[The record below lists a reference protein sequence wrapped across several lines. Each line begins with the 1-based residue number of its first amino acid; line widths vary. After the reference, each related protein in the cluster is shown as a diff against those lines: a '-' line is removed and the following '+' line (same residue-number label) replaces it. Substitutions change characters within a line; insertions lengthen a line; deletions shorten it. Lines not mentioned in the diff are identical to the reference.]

1 MLSLGDLSGKEF
13 LVLGVGRS
21 GLSAYR
27 CLEASGA
34 RVRAWDDDSERRRK
48 AAMADGIQLRDP
60 TLPGAFEDLDAVVV
74 SPGVPHLYP
83 RPSPSV
89 ALALEAGV
97 PLDNDIGLFFAAVR
111 GQGPAS
117 GGSPPQ
123 VIAVTGSNG
132 KSTTSALIN
141 HVLNCSGRKSSV
153 AGNIGNAVLDLPNTG
168 RFVVLE
174 VSSYQ
179 AELAKCLDPDIAV
192 FLNLSSDHLDRHGGP
207 GGYFAA
213 KARLFAGS
221 SLRGASV
228 GVDDPEGRFL
238 ANRVRGRLGPN
249 GISTISV
256 SEPPTPIHSG
266 IICRDRKLSE
276 FSCGR
281 ESHSI
286 DLSGFTHLQGIHN
299 RQNACA
305 AYSACRFLGLRGEEI
320 ASGMESFPGLA
331 HRMQILGTF
340 RGIQCVNDSK
350 ATNARSSEM
359 ALTSF
364 TRIRWIAG
372 GQGKEGGL
380 SEISAGLENVKKVY
394 LIGSSA
400 HEFAEQLGP
409 LEHEICGDMAQAVSD
424 AFRDAA
430 EGDTILLSPAAAS
443 FDQYA
448 DFEARGDHFVQEVRR
463 RTASG

>member
-1 MLSLGDLSGKEF
+1 MLSLGDLSGKGF

-34 RVRAWDDDSERRRK
+34 RVRAWDDDAEKRQFALES
-48 AAMADGIQLRDP
+48 GLLLSDP
-60 TLPGAFEDLDAVVV
+60 TLQGAFEDLDAVVV

-83 RPSPSV
+83 RPSPTV
-89 ALALEAGV
+89 ARALEAGV
-97 PLDNDIGLFFAAVR
+97 PMDNDIGLFFAAVR
-111 GQGPAS
+111 GQRRAS
-117 GGSPPQ
+117 EDSPPQ

-141 HVLNCSGRKSSV
+141 HVLNCSGRSSSV
-153 AGNIGNAVLDLPNTG
+153 AGNIGNAVLDLPAVG
-168 RFVVLE
+168 GFVVLE

-192 FLNLSSDHLDRHGGP
+192 FLNFSSDHLDRHGGQ

-213 KARLFAGS
+213 KARLFAGR

-238 ANRVRGRLGPN
+238 ANRVRGRLGPT

-256 SEPPTPIHSG
+256 SDPRTPTDLG
-266 IICRDRKLSE
+266 IICRAQKLSE
-276 FSCGR
+276 FRCGR
-281 ESHSI
+281 ESHSV
-286 DLSGFTHLQGIHN
+286 DLSGFTHLQGVHN
-299 RQNACA
+299 RQNACS
-305 AYSACRFLGLRGEEI
+305 AYSACRFLGLSGEEI

-340 RGIQCVNDSK
+340 RGIRCVNDSK

-364 TRIRWIAG
+364 RRIRWIAG

-380 SEISAGLENVKKVY
+380 SKISAGLENVKKVY

-409 LEHEICGDMAQAVSD
+409 LEHEICGDMARAVSD

-430 EGDTILLSPAAAS
+430 KGDTILLSPAAAS
-443 FDQYA
+443 FDQYR
-448 DFEARGDHFVQEVRR
+448 DFEARGDHFVREVRR
-463 RTASG
+463 RAPSG

>member
-1 MLSLGDLSGKEF
+1 MLSLGDLSGKGF

-27 CLEASGA
+27 SLEACGA
-34 RVRAWDDDSERRRK
+34 RVRAWDDDVERRQS
-48 AAMADGIQLRDP
+48 ALENGLLLSDP
-60 TLPGAFEDLDAVVV
+60 TLPGTFADLDAVVV

-111 GQGPAS
+111 NRRQAS
-117 GGSPPQ
+117 EGSPPQ

-141 HVLNCSGRKSSV
+141 HVLNCSGRSSSV
-153 AGNIGNAVLDLPNTG
+153 AGNIGNAVLDLPEIEG
-168 RFVVLE
+168 FVVLE

-192 FLNLSSDHLDRHGGP
+192 FLNLSPDHLDRHGGP

-213 KARLFAGS
+213 KARLFAGR
-221 SLRGASV
+221 SLRGGAV
-228 GVDDPEGRFL
+228 GIDDPEGRFL
-238 ANRVRGRLGPN
+238 ANRVRGQLGPS
-249 GISTISV
+249 GISTVSV
-256 SEPPTPIHSG
+256 SDPRTPADSG
-266 IICRDRKLSE
+266 IICRGRRLSE
-276 FSCGR
+276 FKCGR
-281 ESHSI
+281 ETHSVN
-286 DLSGFTHLQGIHN
+286 LSTFTNLQGVHN

-305 AYSACRFLGLRGEEI
+305 AYAACRFVGLSGGEIE
-320 ASGMESFPGLA
+320 SGMESFPGLA

-350 ATNARSSEM
+350 ATNAKSSEM

-364 TRIRWIAG
+364 SRIRWIAG
-372 GQGKEGGL
+372 GKGKEGGL
-380 SEISAGLENVKKVY
+380 SGISAGLENVKKVY

-400 HEFAEQLGP
+400 HEFAEQLGT
-409 LEHEICGDMAQAVSD
+409 LEHEICGELTQAVDD

-430 EGDTILLSPAAAS
+430 PGDTILLSPAAAS
-443 FDQYA
+443 FDQYS
-448 DFEARGDHFVQEVRR
+448 DFEARGDHFAREVRR
-463 RTASG
+463 RTASD